1 MSPTIKDVAQ
11 KAGVSLSM
19 VSLVINS
26 KSNVRPE
33 TKKRLETA
41 IAELNY
47 HPCRNVRGLASKR
60 TYNLGFILTEDPFS
74 QAEPFYT
81 KIFLGTEIEARKYHY
96 YILLT
101 TLQKNFRE
109 GAAIPRFLLERN
121 VDGVILAGKVPN
133 KLIDFVQEMGLP
145 LVMIDDTTCACKA
158 SAVLI
163 DNYGGSSYGSES
175 IHQRGT
181 S

>member
-11 KAGVSLSM
+11 KAGVSLST

-33 TKKRLETA
+33 TKKRVETA

-47 HPCRNVRGLASKR
+47 HPRRNVRGLASKR

-81 KIFLGTEIEARKYHY
+81 KIFLGTDRKYHY

-101 TLQKNFRE
+101 TVQKNFRE

-145 LVMIDDTTCACKA
+145 L
-158 SAVLI
+158 
-163 DNYGGSSYGSES
+163 
-175 IHQRGT
+175 
-181 S
+181 